1 MSERNLTFL
10 DEVLPAQ
17 PELFLSGAPLP
28 VGVLGPI
35 SRMYAQGKRG
45 VCFFQESQKG
55 FLA

>member
-10 DEVLPAQ
+10 DKALPAQ

-45 VCFFQESQKG
+45 FCFFQESQKG